1 MLKSLLLSQSP
12 NPPMIKDNIP
22 LLEERNSVV
31 IRFAGD
37 SGDGMQL
44 IGERFGDATVLS
56 GHDIST
62 YPDYPAEIRAPQGS
76 LMGVS
81 GFQIHFGHQ
90 EHVYTPGDAVDA
102 LVAMNPAALKVS
114 LSTLK
119 KQGLLVVNTDTF
131 TRGNLKKADYESNPL
146 EEDEI
151 QENYNVLPVAITQLT
166 KEALKESPLT
176 DREKDRSKNIFALGL
191 MYFLFERPLDTTIQ
205 WLEKKFG
212 KRQEILNANRTV
224 LEAGYH
230 YGDTLELMA
239 GRVSVKKAQLP
250 PGRYRKIAGNQAL
263 ALGLIAAGRQAG
275 RSILYAGY
283 PITPASTLLE
293 EMARHLDQGVKTFQ
307 GEDEIAS
314 IGVAIGAS
322 FAGHLGVTGTSGPG
336 MALKSEFANLAVMT
350 ELPLVICNMQ
360 RGGPST
366 GLPTKVEQSDLL
378 QALYGRNGESPM
390 PVLAAATPADCF
402 ETAFEA
408 VRIALEYNT
417 PVTLLSDGY
426 IANGAEPWLVPDATT
441 FPAITPAVSESG
453 AEDYRPYSRDPETH
467 IRRLA
472 IPGTAGL
479 EHRIGGLEKDED
491 SNVTSDPDNH
501 EKMVQAR
508 AAKVEGIAASLPPT
522 PVFGPTEGDVV
533 ILTWGSVAG
542 AAHSAVE
549 YLHREGIQSVS
560 HISLRFINP
569 LPRDLES
576 RLRKFKTVL
585 IPELNL
591 GQLRQLVRARYLIP
605 AEGLHKVRGQP
616 FTVSEIV
623 SKVQELL
630 SK

>member
-1 MLKSLLLSQSP
+1 MNKET
-12 NPPMIKDNIP
+12 IP
-22 LLEERNSVV
+22 LQDERESVV

-44 IGERFGDATVLS
+44 IGERFGDVSVLS

-90 EHVYTPGDAVDA
+90 EHVFTPGDNVDA

-119 KQGLLVVNTDTF
+119 KKGLLVVNKDTF

-146 EEDEI
+146 ENVEL
-151 QENYNVLPVAITQLT
+151 QEQYDIIPISISQLT
-166 KEALKESPLT
+166 KEALKNSPLT

-191 MYFLFERPLDTTIQ
+191 MYFLFDRSLDPTIA

-212 KRQEILNANRTV
+212 KKPEVFEANRIV
-224 LEAGYH
+224 LEAGFH
-230 YGDTLELMA
+230 YGETLELIA
-239 GRVSVKKAQLP
+239 SPVRVKKAELP

-263 ALGLIAAGRQAG
+263 ALGLIIGAKLAG
-275 RSILYAGY
+275 RSLLYAGY

-293 EMARHLDQGVKTFQ
+293 EMARHMNQGVKTFQ

-314 IGVAIGAS
+314 IGVALGAS
-322 FAGHLGVTGTSGPG
+322 FAGNIGVTGTSGPG
-336 MALKSEFANLAVMT
+336 LALKSEFANLAVMT
-350 ELPLVICNMQ
+350 ELPLIICNIQ

-366 GLPTKVEQSDLL
+366 GLPTKVEQADLL

-390 PVLAAATPADCF
+390 PVLAASSPADCF
-402 ETAFEA
+402 DIGLEA
-408 VRIALEYNT
+408 IRIALEYNT

-426 IANGAEPWLVPDATT
+426 IANGAEPWMVPDKEGLPEINPSVAERGEENYKPFARDAET
-441 FPAITPAVSESG
+441 F
-453 AEDYRPYSRDPETH
+453 

-472 IPGTAGL
+472 IPGTPGL
-479 EHRIGGLEKDED
+479 EHRIGGLEKDEE
-491 SNVTSDPDNH
+491 SNVTSNPDNH
-501 EKMVQAR
+501 EKMVKAR
-508 AAKVEGIAASLPPT
+508 AAKIEGIAKSYAPT
-522 PVFGPTEGDVV
+522 ALFGNESGDVL

-549 YLHREGIQSVS
+549 YLHREGIETVS
-560 HISLRFINP
+560 HVSVRYLNP
-569 LPRDLES
+569 LPPDLGDIMK
-576 RLRKFKTVL
+576 RFKKVL

-591 GQLRQLVRARYLIP
+591 GQFRMLVQARYLHP
-605 AEGLHKVRGQP
+605 VESLHKVRGQP

-630 SK
+630 KQ